1 MSNISNI
8 ILGKE
13 GEAAALDFLIDKGY
27 HLLHKNWRHNKS
39 EIDLIVKKENKVVF
53 VEVKTRKKT
62 FHSIADLVSLPQQK
76 RILNAANTY
85 IKKYCLDEE
94 IRFDLIEVEI
104 PNKSPNFIHQKEFI
118 QPTLL

>member
-1 MSNISNI
+1 LSNNSNI

-13 GEAAALDFLIDKGY
+13 GEAAALGFLVDKGY

-39 EIDLIVKKENKVVF
+39 EIDLVVKKENKVVF
-53 VEVKTRKKT
+53 VEVKTRKNNL
-62 FHSIADLVSLPQQK
+62 HSITDLVSLPQQK

>member
-1 MSNISNI
+1 MSNNSNI

-13 GEAAALDFLIDKGY
+13 GEAAALGFLVDKGF

-39 EIDLIVKKENKVVF
+39 EIDLVVKKENKVVF
-53 VEVKTRKKT
+53 VEVKTRKNNL
-62 FHSIADLVSLPQQK
+62 HSITDLVSLPQQK
-76 RILNAANTY
+76 RILNAANAY

>member
-1 MSNISNI
+1 MSNNSNI

-13 GEAAALDFLIDKGY
+13 GEAAALGFLVDKGY
-27 HLLHKNWRHNKS
+27 LLLHKNWRHNKS
-39 EIDLIVKKENKVVF
+39 EIDLVVKKENKVVF
-53 VEVKTRKKT
+53 VEVKTRKNNL
-62 FHSIADLVSLPQQK
+62 HSITDLVSLPQQK
-76 RILNAANTY
+76 RILNAANAY

>member
-8 ILGKE
+8 ILGKD

-62 FHSIADLVSLPQQK
+62 FHSIVDLVSLSQQK

-94 IRFDLIEVEI
+94 IRFDLIEVEM